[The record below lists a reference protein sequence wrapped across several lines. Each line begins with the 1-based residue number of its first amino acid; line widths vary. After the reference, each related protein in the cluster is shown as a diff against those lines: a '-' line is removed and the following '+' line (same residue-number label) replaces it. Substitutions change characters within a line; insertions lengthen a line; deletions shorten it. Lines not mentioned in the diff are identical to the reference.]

1 MSVIVA
7 EGVVVVTAD
16 GKGIPKQIRQD
27 VESNSNDVSKAG
39 GTLGGKIGGGIKTGL
54 TSVGKAVGVTL
65 LAATAAV
72 GAGVGAVITKGVAFN
87 AAMQNY
93 VAAFTPLLGGADK
106 AQAKLLELSSF
117 AAATPF
123 TLEGLA
129 GSSQTLLSFGE
140 DTKQLLPD
148 LKMLGDISQGNQEKL
163 SGLSLVFGQVQ
174 SNGHLMGQDLLQ
186 MINQGFNPL
195 PIIAA
200 KTGESMTDLRK
211 RMSDGKITFD
221 EVHAAMVSATS
232 AGGMFYGSMA
242 LGAQTLTGAWSST
255 GDGANILSGAITKTL
270 TPALTGLLSLGV
282 NPMLSGLFDLISGVS
297 GAKGEVT
304 TASSALLAQAQ
315 LLGPAMISIATNIG
329 TVFTAIAPSIGV
341 AIGALFSSIVTLLPG
356 LIGIASQ
363 IVLALVS
370 GLITSLP
377 TLVATAVPM
386 IMGFVGSLIGM
397 LPALVQTGVTVLI
410 ALITGITASL
420 PVLIPQV
427 VTAVVGAITTLFSP
441 ANLTGLL
448 NAGLSLIIGLVTGLL
463 AALPSLIAALP
474 AIIIG
479 IITFLLNAI
488 PMLIDA
494 GIKLFL
500 ALIGALPQIITAI
513 VKAIP
518 KIIVGLVLALTQAIP
533 KIITA
538 GISLFIALIKNLPTI
553 IATIVKAVPQIVI
566 GLAQAFTNPKTIATI
581 ANAGGQLIKGLWNGI
596 SNLATWLWSKV
607 SGFMGNLTSQIKG
620 FFGIHSPSALFR
632 DEIGAML
639 GKGMADGILGT
650 AGLVS
655 DAASSLTDA
664 AIGGMGGVGGITVTG
679 VPGAGVGISG
689 GTPPPPAG
697 FGAPGSGST
706 HVNIEHITIDASS
719 IEEFSDIVDMV
730 KELPQV
736 ARSGPGTGKAS

>member
-16 GKGIPKQIRQD
+16 GKGIPKQIGKD
-27 VESNSNDVSKAG
+27 VESNSSAVEKSG

-54 TSVGKAVGVTL
+54 VSVGKAVGVTL

-72 GAGVGAVITKGVAFN
+72 GVGVGAIITKGVAFN

-117 AAATPF
+117 AASTPF

-140 DTKQLLPD
+140 DTKKLLPD
-148 LKMLGDISQGNQEKL
+148 LKMLGDISQGNQTKL
-163 SGLSLVFGQVQ
+163 SGLALVFGQVQ

-200 KTGESMTDLRK
+200 KTGESMSALRA
-211 RMSDGKITFD
+211 RMAAGKITFD

-282 NPMLSGLFDLISGVS
+282 NPMLAGLFDLISGVS
-297 GAKGEVT
+297 GAKGTVT
-304 TASSALLAQAQ
+304 DASAAMLAQVQ
-315 LLGPAMISIATNIG
+315 LLGPAMVSIAKNIG
-329 TVFTAIAPSIGV
+329 IVFTAIAPSLGV
-341 AIGALFSSIVTLLPG
+341 AVQALLDSIITLLPG

-363 IVLALVS
+363 IV
-370 GLITSLP
+370 TSLVTGLVGNLP
-377 TLVATAVPM
+377 QLVATAVPM
-386 IMGFVGSLIGM
+386 IMAFVGSLVGM
-397 LPALVQTGVTVLI
+397 LPALIQTGVDVLL
-410 ALITGITASL
+410 ALITGITTSL

-427 VTAVVGAITTLFSP
+427 VTAVVGAITTLFQP
-441 ANLTGLL
+441 GNLTALL
-448 NAGLSLIIGLVTGLL
+448 SAGLALIIGLVTGLL
-463 AALPSLIAALP
+463 KALPSLIAALP
-474 AIIIG
+474 AIIVG
-479 IITFLLNAI
+479 IITFLVNAI
-488 PMLIDA
+488 PTLIQA

-518 KIIVGLVLALTQAIP
+518 QIIIGLVLALTQAIP

-538 GISLFIALIKNLPTI
+538 GISLFISLIKNLPTI
-553 IATIVKAVPQIVI
+553 IATIVKAIPQIVI
-566 GLAQAFTNPKTIATI
+566 GIAQAFTNPKTIAQI
-581 ANAGGQLIKGLWNGI
+581 SNAGGQLIKGLWNGI
-596 SNLATWLWSKV
+596 SDLASWLWGKI
-607 SGFMGNLTSQIKG
+607 SGFMGTLTSKIKG

-639 GKGMADGILGT
+639 GRGMADGILGT

-655 DAASSLTDA
+655 DAASGLADA
-664 AIGGMGGVGGITVTG
+664 AMTGIGGVGITVTG
-679 VPGAGVGISG
+679 APGAGIGTG
-689 GTPPPPAG
+689 GTPPSYPGPPPA
-697 FGAPGSGST
+697 AGST
-706 HVNIEHITIDASS
+706 HVTIENITIDASS
-719 IEEFSDIVDMV
+719 IEEFNDIVDMV